1 MKVLFSHDHIFFK
14 CNGIYYSNGG
24 LSYTVLKRYTDV
36 FEKITVISRQL
47 LCEDSDQI
55 KGLTLASGKGVNF
68 IPVPDF
74 KSIKKIS
81 LYGKAIEIIENE
93 VKNSDII
100 IARVPSSISYLVIK
114 AAIKY
119 NKPYLVEVVGCAWDA
134 NKNHGSIVGKFLAPY
149 SYIKMKNIV
158 KKAPYVIYIT
168 KEFLQKRYPND
179 NITTICPNVKIEK
192 VSIDVLENRLEK
204 IRNLNV
210 EQTIKLG
217 LIGSLDVNYKG
228 HDTVILAIKKLKK
241 MGFDIKVEFVGK
253 GDKTR
258 WVNLARLSG
267 VEDNIIFK
275 GSLPSGSAIYSWI
288 DSLDVMVQP
297 SSAEAQGRSIIEGM
311 SRGCPMIATRVG
323 GIVELINQDL
333 LVKAGDYVD
342 LAEKIKKLIQNL
354 LEMEKSS
361 IENFNEAKQYYNNKI
376 EATRYNF
383 LTKYKDDNNG

>member
-1 MKVLFSHDHIFFK
+1 MKVLFSHDHMFFK
-14 CNGIYYSNGG
+14 YNEIFYSNGG
-24 LSYTVLKRYTDV
+24 LSYTVLKRYIDV
-36 FEKITVISRQL
+36 FKNITVISRQFS
-47 LCEDSDQI
+47 CENSDQI

-68 IPVPDF
+68 ISVPNF
-74 KSIKKIS
+74 KSLKKFP
-81 LYGKAIEIIENE
+81 LYGKAIKIIENE

-114 AAIKY
+114 SAIKY

-134 NKNHGSIVGKFLAPY
+134 NKNHGSFIGKFLAPY
-149 SYIKMKNIV
+149 SYFKMKNVV
-158 KKAPYVIYIT
+158 KNAPYVIYIT

-179 NITTICPNVKIEK
+179 KITTICPNVKIEE

-204 IRNLNV
+204 IRNLNTA
-210 EQTIKLG
+210 QTIKLG

-228 HDTVILAIKKLKK
+228 HDIVILAIKKLKE
-241 MGFDIKVEFVGK
+241 MGLDIKVEFVGK

-258 WVNLARLSG
+258 WVNLAKLSG

-288 DSLDVMVQP
+288 DSLDMMVQP

-323 GIVELINQDL
+323 GIVELINHDL
-333 LVKAGDYVD
+333 LIKAGDYD
-342 LAEKIKKLIQNL
+342 ELAEKIKKLIQNL